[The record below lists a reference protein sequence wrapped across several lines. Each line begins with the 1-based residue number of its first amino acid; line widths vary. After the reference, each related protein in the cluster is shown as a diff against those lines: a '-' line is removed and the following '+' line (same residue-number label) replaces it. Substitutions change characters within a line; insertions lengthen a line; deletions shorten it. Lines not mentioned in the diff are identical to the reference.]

1 MWTKALCCIRLHI
14 YQFGNR
20 KRKKHQKSKE
30 ESKQWKR
37 KNRNEWKLFPRTKPY
52 LHNFWMKDQWKGRPN
67 HAVSQTHWHTNKS
80 LFLHHFFPPPLHGI
94 QLTKGGGIFSRTY
107 RHNIFRVTSNQDTDG
122 WVPIGS
128 LREGKIEGTFKA
140 SLAHRI
146 IFALP
151 MSFQTI
157 KPIGIK
163 NINFRR
169 EGSKVQ
175 AYYKAVTNP
184 KGRS

>member
-80 LFLHHFFPPPLHGI
+80 LFLHHFSHPLCMAFNSPRVVGFSVAHTGI
-94 QLTKGGGIFSRTY
+94 TFSESPLIKILMGGYLLAAWGKVKLKAHSKLPWLT
-107 RHNIFRVTSNQDTDG
+107 
-122 WVPIGS
+122 
-128 LREGKIEGTFKA
+128 E
-140 SLAHRI
+140 
-146 IFALP
+146 
-151 MSFQTI
+151 
-157 KPIGIK
+157 
-163 NINFRR
+163 
-169 EGSKVQ
+169 
-175 AYYKAVTNP
+175 
-184 KGRS
+184 